1 MRLTQMETGSIDQH
15 QNEAP
20 VLSSTVSLIQ
30 DLKIAEHEKE
40 SPVSLLYK
48 ATQLQFKISPSW
60 MGFTAEV
67 EIDGEKFRG
76 HGRSKKLS
84 KANAARAAL
93 TKRFNIQFFKNTG
106 KVICHFNAN
115 QERETHTKHYESFFK
130 ISELSSNI
138 LFKFNGG

>member
-1 MRLTQMETGSIDQH
+1 MRVTPTETGNIGQH

-20 VLSSTVSLIQ
+20 VIGGTTVSLTQ

-40 SPVSLLYK
+40 CPVSLLYK

-106 KVICHFNAN
+106 KVIYHFN
-115 QERETHTKHYESFFK
+115 TFTDSVMFY
-130 ISELSSNI
+130 
-138 LFKFNGG
+138 